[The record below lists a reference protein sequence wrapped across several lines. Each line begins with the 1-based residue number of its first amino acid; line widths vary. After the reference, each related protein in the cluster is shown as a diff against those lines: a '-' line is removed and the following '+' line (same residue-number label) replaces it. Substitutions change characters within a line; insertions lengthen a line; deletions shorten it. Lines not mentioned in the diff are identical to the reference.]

1 LKSKFIMKSDHFQR
15 IPLQGILLLLSL
27 APICHAE
34 SPIMP
39 NPSLTPGA
47 ILTTDPDEI
56 CVPGYSKR
64 TRNVS
69 RETKELAYRLYGIT
83 SRAPGEY
90 EVDHLIS
97 LELGGSNAIQ
107 NLWPESFLT
116 QPLNAHVKDE
126 LENKLHALVCDGK
139 VSLEEAQKA
148 IATNWVQAYETYI
161 GHRPDLATEV
171 SPGASSNDIRRTPA
185 PVPGCPPE
193 KPIKLSKSGILHRPE
208 DPNYSRTKPVQCF
221 STVEEGMAQG
231 FRQPR
236 G

>member
-1 LKSKFIMKSDHFQR
+1 MKIDSIR
-15 IPLQGILLLLSL
+15 WPPLQGALAFLLLSSVCL
-27 APICHAE
+27 AE
-34 SPIMP
+34 SPILP
-39 NPSLTPGA
+39 DPSLTPGA
-47 ILTTDPDEI
+47 VLSTDPGEI

-83 SRAPGEY
+83 TRAPGEY

-126 LENKLHALVCDGK
+126 LENKLHALVCNGR
-139 VSLEEAQKA
+139 VPLEEAQKA

-161 GHRPDLATEV
+161 GRRPDLTTET
-171 SPGASSNDIRRTPA
+171 SAGDSSLGSKRQPTPA
-185 PVPGCPPE
+185 PGCPAE
-193 KPIKLSKSGILHRPE
+193 SPIKLSKSGILHQPE
-208 DPNYSRTKPVQCF
+208 DPNYSRTRPVQCF
-221 STVEEGMAQG
+221 STIEEGIARG
-231 FRQPR
+231 FRLPR

>member
-1 LKSKFIMKSDHFQR
+1 
-15 IPLQGILLLLSL
+15 
-27 APICHAE
+27 
-34 SPIMP
+34 
-39 NPSLTPGA
+39 
-47 ILTTDPDEI
+47 
-56 CVPGYSKR
+56 
-64 TRNVS
+64 VS

-126 LENKLHALVCDGK
+126 LENKLHSLVCDGK
-139 VSLEEAQKA
+139 VPLEEAQKA

-161 GHRPDLATEV
+161 GNPPDLASE
-171 SPGASSNDIRRTPA
+171 APA
-185 PVPGCPPE
+185 KDSTSESKSIPPPVAKCPIE
-193 KPIKLSKSGILHRPE
+193 TPIKLSKSGILHRPE

-221 STVEEGMAQG
+221 STIEEGIARG
-231 FRQPR
+231 FRLPR
-236 G
+236 GSL

>member
-1 LKSKFIMKSDHFQR
+1 MKREHLHWTLKPVLF
-15 IPLQGILLLLSL
+15 LLLLSS
-27 APICHAE
+27 ACYAE
-34 SPIMP
+34 SPILP
-39 NPSLTPGA
+39 DPRLTPGA
-47 ILTTDPDEI
+47 ILSTDPDEI

-83 SRAPGEY
+83 TRAPGEF

-139 VSLEEAQKA
+139 IPLEEAQKA

-161 GHRPDLATEV
+161 GHRPDLATEA
-171 SPGASSNDIRRTPA
+171 SPKHSPSESKTTPP
-185 PVPGCPPE
+185 PVPACPAE
-193 KPIKLSKSGILHRPE
+193 TPIKLSKSGILHRPE
-208 DPNYSRTKPVQCF
+208 DPNYSRTQPIQCF
-221 STVEEGMAQG
+221 ATVEEGIAQG
-231 FRQPR
+231 FRLPR

>member
-1 LKSKFIMKSDHFQR
+1 MKRDLFNWA
-15 IPLQGILLLLSL
+15 PLQGVLLLLSL
-27 APICHAE
+27 SSVCRAE
-34 SPIMP
+34 SPILP
-39 NPSLTPGA
+39 NPRLTPGA
-47 ILTTDPDEI
+47 ILSTDPDEI

-116 QPLNAHVKDE
+116 RPLNAHVKDE

-139 VSLEEAQKA
+139 VPLEEAQKA

-161 GHRPDLATEV
+161 GHRPDLASEAAAKDSTSESTSIMPPVAECPTE
-171 SPGASSNDIRRTPA
+171 T
-185 PVPGCPPE
+185 
-193 KPIKLSKSGILHRPE
+193 PIKLSKSGILHRPE

-221 STVEEGMAQG
+221 STIEEGIARG
-231 FRQPR
+231 FRLPR
-236 G
+236 GSL

>member
-1 LKSKFIMKSDHFQR
+1 MQSALYRWM
-15 IPLQGILLLLSL
+15 PLQGILVLLAL

-39 NPSLTPGA
+39 DPKTTPGA
-47 ILTTDPDEI
+47 ILTTDPEEI

-83 SRAPGEY
+83 TRAPGEY

-97 LELGGSNAIQ
+97 LELGGSNAIE

-139 VSLEEAQKA
+139 VPLEEAQKA
-148 IATNWVQAYETYI
+148 IATNWVLAYETYI
-161 GHRPDLATEV
+161 GHRPNLAAEV
-171 SPGASSNDIRRTPA
+171 PRGDSSDGTKITA
-185 PVPGCPPE
+185 ALVPSCPEE
-193 KPIKLSKSGILHRPE
+193 KPIKLSKSGILHRPQ
-208 DPNYSRTKPVQCF
+208 DPNYARTKPVQCF
-221 STVEEGMAQG
+221 STLEEGIAQG